1 MKELKEFFG
10 NIRDSNTLGYIKNI
24 PTSYA
29 IIFLIIIIIIF
40 LIIEVLGFQ
49 IKIVGSSL
57 LVLIEK
63 SCVIIV
69 AAYLITRAKF
79 FMEILDRKFTLK
91 NQVLMIL
98 IFGIISIYGTYSGIE
113 VFGAMAN
120 VRDFGP
126 MIAGLV
132 GGPVIGTGAGII
144 GGLFRYSMGGITSI
158 PCSMATILSGLFGG
172 IIYLL
177 NRKRFVGVAGAVIFA
192 ILMETLHMVLTLIL
206 ATPYSAALTIVK
218 SVAFPMIFAN
228 ALGIFIFAYMISN
241 RIREKE
247 TKEERDKYYD
257 ELEEKKYE
265 LKIAYKIQ
273 KSFLPDSI
281 PEIKGFQLSALN
293 IPAKEVG
300 GDFYD
305 FIPISDDKMGIVIAD
320 VSGKSVPA
328 ALFMALSRTV
338 VRAKAKGN
346 PQVAEVIREANKMI
360 AEDSKTSMFVTFFYG
375 ILDEKEKNL
384 KYVNAGHNPP
394 LYFNDHGDDLFML
407 KARGMALGVME
418 EISLEEKEITLDKG
432 DVVVFYTDGITEAM
446 NKDKQLFG
454 EERLLEEIKRNH
466 HLSAEEITEKIQNSV
481 LEFCG
486 KEPQFDDITLVVLKA
501 E

>member
-1 MKELKEFFG
+1 MEISG
-10 NIRDSNTLGYIKNI
+10 IGI
-24 PTSYA
+24 P
-29 IIFLIIIIIIF
+29 LI
-40 LIIEVLGFQ
+40 G
-49 IKIVGSSL
+49 KSL

-69 AAYLITRAKF
+69 VAYLITRSKF
-79 FMEILDRKFTLK
+79 FMEILDSKFTIK
-91 NQVLMIL
+91 NQMIMIL
-98 IFGIISIYGTYSGIE
+98 IFGAISIYGTYSGIE

-144 GGLFRYSMGGITSI
+144 GGLFRYSLGGITSV
-158 PCSMATILSGLFGG
+158 PCSLATILSGFLGG
-172 IIYLL
+172 LIYIL
-177 NRKRFVGVAGAVIFA
+177 NRKRFIGVAGAVIFA
-192 ILMETLHMVLTLIL
+192 ILMETLHMVLTLLL
-206 ATPYSAALTIVK
+206 ATPYSEAVIVVK
-218 SVAFPMIFAN
+218 SVALPMIFAN
-228 ALGIFIFAYMISN
+228 ALGVFIFAYMISN
-241 RIREKE
+241 RIKEKE

-273 KSFLPDSI
+273 KSFLPETI
-281 PEIKGFQLSALN
+281 PHLKGFQLSALN

-338 VRAKAKGN
+338 VRAKARGN
-346 PQVAEVIREANKMI
+346 PKVAEVIREANKMI

-375 ILDEKEKNL
+375 ILDEKNKKL

-394 LYFNDHGDDLFML
+394 LYFKDHGNDLFML
-407 KARGMALGVME
+407 KAHGMALGVVE
-418 EISLEEKEITLDKG
+418 DVSLEEKEITLEDG
-432 DVVVFYTDGITEAM
+432 DVVIFYTDGITEAM
-446 NKDKQLFG
+446 NKEKEQYG
-454 EERLLEEIKRNH
+454 EDRLLREIKKNH
-466 HLSAEEITEKIQNSV
+466 NLSANEIIVKIQESV

-486 KEPQFDDITLVVLKA
+486 KEPQFDDITLVVLKVGG
-501 E
+501 